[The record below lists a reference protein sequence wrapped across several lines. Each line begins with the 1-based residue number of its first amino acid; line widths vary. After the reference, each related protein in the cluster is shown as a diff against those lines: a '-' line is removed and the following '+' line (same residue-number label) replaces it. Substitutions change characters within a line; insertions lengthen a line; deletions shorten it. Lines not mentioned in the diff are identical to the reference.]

1 MGTTHYS
8 EITGRIR
15 ILATPPSDPVIG
27 DMFYDEDN
35 NSLFRW
41 TGNTWIGFHFTGG
54 GVLPFNNEASAT
66 PGTHFSGLA
75 SAIRDQADDPTSPRP
90 GDWYY
95 DTDNDNLKIYVNG
108 AWFSAAFSTT
118 TSTSTSTT
126 TTSTSTASSSTST
139 TTSSSTSTSTT
150 TSTTTTL

>member
-1 MGTTHYS
+1 MSKSHFS

-15 ILATPPSDPVIG
+15 IQSTPPSPAITG
-27 DMFYDEDN
+27 EMFYDEDN
-35 NSLFRW
+35 NSLFRY
-41 TGNTWIGFHFTGG
+41 TGNTWIGFKFTGTP
-54 GVLPFNNEASAT
+54 VLPFDNETSNA
-66 PGTHFSGLA
+66 PGTHFSALA
-75 SAIRDQADDPTSPRP
+75 SAIRDQADDPTGPRS

-108 AWFSAAFSTT
+108 AWFAGAMTTT

-126 TTSTSTASSSTST
+126 STSTSTTSTSSSTSS
-139 TTSSSTSTSTT
+139 SSSTSTSTT